1 MCFFVLFLSFF
12 FAFFFFL
19 AFCFKGC
26 SCVCFLVVVLG
37 GFSLEGGMG
46 ISVCFVFK
54 LSCMK
59 FSTVF
64 YSVFVFSVSF
74 CNLIYFW
81 FVLFLFSL
89 LGFCF
94 SLIFSFSFLIFSAF
108 EGGCFTLFCFR
119 GHWRS
124 GPRHL
129 STRSRVCAQEWH
141 SKDIHSHIHSHT
153 PMHTP
158 PPPPQKKKSEK
169 KINLPNIMP
178 SFTAP
183 LPVQCGRGRLSGSLA
198 DAPQECS
205 TSEAFSPRTV
215 LTENICRS
223 VQHIVQ
229 CFSTTMA
236 FLTTCTITLPAW
248 LQQLPRLN
256 PGHSDTWSL
265 MMSLSRTLQVRP

>member
-1 MCFFVLFLSFF
+1 MAFLTTSTITFSCLASAALFFFLHHLVSCVFFRSLSFF
-12 FAFFFFL
+12 FLCFFFFFF

-26 SCVCFLVVVLG
+26 SCVCFLVVVFG
-37 GFSLEGGMG
+37 GFSLEGGIG
-46 ISVCFVFK
+46 ISFCFVFK

-64 YSVFVFSVSF
+64 YSVFVFSV
-74 CNLIYFW
+74 YFW

-94 SLIFSFSFLIFSAF
+94 CLIFSFSFLIFSAF

-129 STRSRVCAQEWH
+129 SPRTRVCAQEWH

-158 PPPPQKKKSEK
+158 PPPPPPKKKSEK
-169 KINLPNIMP
+169 KNQLTKHYAFVYC
-178 SFTAP
+178 SSSC
-183 LPVQCGRGRLSGSLA
+183 PVWSWATFMKFGRCSSGVLHFGGLLA
-198 DAPQECS
+198 
-205 TSEAFSPRTV
+205 
-215 LTENICRS
+215 
-223 VQHIVQ
+223 
-229 CFSTTMA
+229 
-236 FLTTCTITLPAW
+236 
-248 LQQLPRLN
+248 
-256 PGHSDTWSL
+256 
-265 MMSLSRTLQVRP
+265 